1 MRRMGL
7 AWWAAAALAAAPG
20 AAVAQEAQPLSAC
33 VATLRKDLRAHPE
46 VSAQTFDTYTRD
58 VQDLRPVIESASQAQ
73 PEFVL
78 PIWDYLARRVD
89 AQRIAEGRA
98 LMQQQAAALADIAR
112 RHRVDPATTVAVL
125 GIETNYGSVAG
136 RYPVVDATLSR
147 ACLNLGSSERKQHF
161 FDALW
166 LLQEGTVRP
175 ETFRGSWAGAFGLTQ
190 FMPGT
195 FRRYMRDGPDS
206 PPADI
211 VGSMADALATTARY
225 LRGLGWT
232 EGLRW
237 GVEVRVPP
245 ELARL
250 DAQESGH
257 GCLSAAKVG
266 GRCRSA
272 GDWSRAGV
280 TRVDGSPLVQ
290 RDPSAGLADPAITSA
305 LLMPAGPQGPAWLV
319 TPNYQAIWRYNRAD
333 TYALAIGLLSDALRG
348 LPPPQVAWP
357 TDDPGLS
364 RAEFR
369 QLQLL
374 LVQGGHC
381 EVVVDG
387 AEGPR
392 TSAAIRAEEERLGW
406 SATGRAG
413 SKLLAALAAGSTGAA
428 ACPATR

>member
-1 MRRMGL
+1 
-7 AWWAAAALAAAPG
+7 
-20 AAVAQEAQPLSAC
+20 
-33 VATLRKDLRAHPE
+33 
-46 VSAQTFDTYTRD
+46 
-58 VQDLRPVIESASQAQ
+58 
-73 PEFVL
+73 
-78 PIWDYLARRVD
+78 
-89 AQRIAEGRA
+89 
-98 LMQQQAAALADIAR
+98 
-112 RHRVDPATTVAVL
+112 VDPATTVAVL

-257 GCLSAAKVG
+257 GCLSAAKLE

-290 RDPSAGLADPAITSA
+290 RDPAAGLAEPATPAA

-369 QLQLL
+369 QLQQL

-381 EVVVDG
+381 DVLVDG

-406 SATGRAG
+406 PATGRAG
-413 SKLLAALAAGSTGAA
+413 SKLLAALAASSTGAS